1 MVLDWKGL
9 ADGERFQPKTC
20 HKESSYQRPLHLLK
34 GKMQKLN
41 QNVLLLSCNTP
52 PNPSLVSTA
61 QLNDQD
67 ELTAF
72 RPQFPWYLVV
82 SLQWRL
88 YVHSGCLQTLQTTSD
103 TKSFTNLTAR
113 LFQRRDCAD
122 HGGAQ
127 QQWGWGCV
135 FYLDSTTHKEKNR
148 TKKQKPNCAQQQS
161 GRGCVLSFFQK
172 H

>member
-1 MVLDWKGL
+1 MTWCLTGKDWL
-9 ADGERFQPKTC
+9 T
-20 HKESSYQRPLHLLK
+20 
-34 GKMQKLN
+34 GKDFNQKHIIRN
-41 QNVLLLSCNTP
+41 QAVNDLCICYWEKCKNWTKMFCCYVATP
-52 PNPSLVSTA
+52 IVILCWSA
-61 QLNDQD
+61 QCQLNDQD

-88 YVHSGCLQTLQTTSD
+88 YVHSGYLQTLQTTSD

-127 QQWGWGCV
+127 QQWGWDCV
-135 FYLDSTTHKEKNR
+135 FYLLKTKLDK
-148 TKKQKPNCAQQQS
+148 TKKK
-161 GRGCVLSFFQK
+161 
-172 H
+172 

>member
-1 MVLDWKGL
+1 M
-9 ADGERFQPKTC
+9 
-20 HKESSYQRPLHLLK
+20 
-34 GKMQKLN
+34 GKMQKLS
-41 QNVLLLSCNTP
+41 QNVLLMLSCTTP

-135 FYLDSTTHKEKNR
+135 FYLLLRKKSQNCISTARLVKIKLDK
-148 TKKQKPNCAQQQS
+148 TKKTKLCPASVGGHSCENC
-161 GRGCVLSFFQK
+161 RCE
-172 H
+172 